1 MMLSFN
7 VSLVLV
13 MNHSN
18 MYKRQ
23 YTHKV
28 KWVYKK
34 DQVGIQIRSSRQ
46 TIKLLCETHTR
57 FTKVDLE
64 FYGNKIRLLFS
75 YQSYIQP
82 IVCHAHLDA
91 TSNGPK
97 GRGSLRISC
106 KGGQQSCNF
115 SQYKIL
121 NIHGFPLSLH
131 CIMIIGWQCSSSLVI
146 IAKA

>member
-106 KGGQQSCNF
+106 KGGQQ
-115 SQYKIL
+115 
-121 NIHGFPLSLH
+121 
-131 CIMIIGWQCSSSLVI
+131 
-146 IAKA
+146 